1 MEMNPRPRTA
11 YWTSAMALLTFFLT
25 WSFAYSLFPLWL
37 NQTLQLS
44 GKQTGIVFAAN
55 ALAALFAMPVYGVVQ
70 DRLGTGKQLLRILA
84 LLTVGVGPFFVF
96 AYQPLLTHYFYIG
109 VCIGA
114 IYSASAF
121 GAAVGTLEAL
131 IERIGRQHDVEFG
144 KVRLWGSLGWAVATF
159 TAGMM
164 FNISPQL
171 NFWIASIS
179 GVVFFVCVLR
189 LPTENI
195 TAKTLHTNNIT
206 ALDVFALLKLTSFWR
221 LGFYVMGVSCLYQIY
236 DQQFAIY
243 FASMFPNVEEGNR
256 FYGYLNSVQVFIEA
270 GLMFI
275 APSVV
280 NKIGAKK
287 GLLLSGAIMALRILA
302 SGMVDDA
309 ISISLVKLLHAVE
322 LPLLLVSIFKYISAN
337 FDSRLSATI
346 YLIGF
351 NVVSQAV
358 TTALS
363 SVVGEMYDTLGF
375 ANAYLVLGTV
385 VTINVVI
392 SWLVLEGNGKI
403 KCASQFK

>member
-1 MEMNPRPRTA
+1 MNPRPRTA

-84 LLTVGVGPFFVF
+84 LLTIAVGPFFVYV
-96 AYQPLLTHYFYIG
+96 YQPLLTHHFFTG
-109 VCIGA
+109 VCVGA
-114 IYSASAF
+114 LYSALAF

-131 IERIGRQHDVEFG
+131 IERIGRQHGVEFG
-144 KVRLWGSLGWAVATF
+144 KARLWGSLGWAVATF
-159 TAGMM
+159 AAGII
-164 FNISPQL
+164 FNISPQV

-179 GVVFFVCVLR
+179 GVAFFVCVLR

-195 TAKTLHTNNIT
+195 TAKTPYTNNIT

-287 GLLLSGAIMALRILA
+287 GLLLSGAIMALRIMA

-403 KCASQFK
+403 KYISQIK

>member
-1 MEMNPRPRTA
+1 
-11 YWTSAMALLTFFLT
+11 
-25 WSFAYSLFPLWL
+25 
-37 NQTLQLS
+37 
-44 GKQTGIVFAAN
+44 
-55 ALAALFAMPVYGVVQ
+55 
-70 DRLGTGKQLLRILA
+70 
-84 LLTVGVGPFFVF
+84 
-96 AYQPLLTHYFYIG
+96 
-109 VCIGA
+109 
-114 IYSASAF
+114 
-121 GAAVGTLEAL
+121 
-131 IERIGRQHDVEFG
+131 
-144 KVRLWGSLGWAVATF
+144 
-159 TAGMM
+159 
-164 FNISPQL
+164 
-171 NFWIASIS
+171 
-179 GVVFFVCVLR
+179 
-189 LPTENI
+189 
-195 TAKTLHTNNIT
+195 
-206 ALDVFALLKLTSFWR
+206 
-221 LGFYVMGVSCLYQIY
+221 
-236 DQQFAIY
+236 
-243 FASMFPNVEEGNR
+243 MFPNVEEGNR

-287 GLLLSGAIMALRILA
+287 GLLLSGAIMALRIMA

-403 KCASQFK
+403 KYISQIK